1 MKPKRPTP
9 KVVYWEEPTKKTK
22 KEQDK
27 DKGNINSSDESNS
40 WMGNSILESDY
51 SQSFE
56 SKKGKKDKKKEKKKG
71 RDDSSSSGSGG
82 SSDESD
88 SLIEQEEI
96 PDDLKLPDIQIHK
109 RYEIPF
115 IP

>member
-9 KVVYWEEPTKKTK
+9 KVVYWEEPKRKNRQ
-22 KEQDK
+22 EQDK

-51 SQSFE
+51 SQSYE
-56 SKKGKKDKKKEKKKG
+56 SKKGKNKKKKKG
-71 RDDSSSSGSGG
+71 SDDSSSSGSGG
-82 SSDESD
+82 SSEGSD
-88 SLIEQEEI
+88 SEIEQEEI

-115 IP
+115 KP

>member
-9 KVVYWEEPTKKTK
+9 KVVYWEEPKRKNRQ
-22 KEQDK
+22 EQDK

-51 SQSFE
+51 SQSYE
-56 SKKGKKDKKKEKKKG
+56 SKKGNKNKKKEKKKG
-71 RDDSSSSGSGG
+71 SDESSSSGSGG
-82 SSDESD
+82 SSEGSD
-88 SLIEQEEI
+88 SEIEQEEI

-115 IP
+115 KP